1 MKVLI
6 YLTMGLFIFLGLNAM
21 YSIVF
26 LSRPSTSDEIK
37 EVVSL
42 GACEKKMIQ
51 EHNKSQRIINK
62 GMLQFIQERC
72 PILDAQK
79 INSL

>member
-42 GACEKKMIQ
+42 GACEKKMI
-51 EHNKSQRIINK
+51 EKHIDSEEIINK
-62 GMLQFIQERC
+62 GILQFIKETC
-72 PILDAQK
+72 PILDSQK